1 MEEPGG
7 PATVMEPLD
16 LDGPAGTG
24 RSSAGLVDGGA
35 RGEQTAALEALGYA
49 GSDLEAFTDGDMFVF
64 PPPGR

>member
-35 RGEQTAALEALGYA
+35 RGEQTAALEA
-49 GSDLEAFTDGDMFVF
+49 FTDGDMFVF